1 MKTMAVRLDDELHL
15 QLTVVAQ
22 LSGTTVTDAIRQAVH
37 DYIAKLSTDGELA
50 TKAQTALQDMEQDL
64 AKRRNAIAA
73 LFGPPA
79 TP

>member
-1 MKTMAVRLDDELHL
+1 MKTTAIRLDDELHL

-37 DYIAKLSTDGELA
+37 DYIDKLTTDGELA
-50 TKAQTALQDMEQDL
+50 SKAQAVLHDMEQDL
-64 AKRRNAIAA
+64 ADRRTAIEA